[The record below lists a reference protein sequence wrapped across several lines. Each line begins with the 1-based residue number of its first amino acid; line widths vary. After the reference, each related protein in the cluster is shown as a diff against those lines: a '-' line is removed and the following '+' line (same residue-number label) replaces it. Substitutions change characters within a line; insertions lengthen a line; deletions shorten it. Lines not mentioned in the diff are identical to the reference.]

1 MYPKQKA
8 FHNHIFVFDLHR
20 SFCVNPCH
28 LWETITHP
36 ASGRSDKSVINIYTS
51 SIRGIGAIRVRN
63 IKTKKHY

>member
-36 ASGRSDKSVINIYTS
+36 ATLSQIGLIGKSNKCRYSCNDISKWNQLKEYL
-51 SIRGIGAIRVRN
+51 
-63 IKTKKHY
+63 